1 MSLEY
6 NLLVG
11 EYKANKNNKNYDD
24 DRHYHFAICKI
35 CFWTATFLRIEQS
48 ANNESNNCHPNDIFC
63 PVCLDFEHISLIPL
77 IMH

>member
-11 EYKANKNNKNYDD
+11 EYKANKNNMNYDD

-35 CFWTATFLRIEQS
+35 CFWTATFLGIEQS
-48 ANNESNNCHPNDIFC
+48 VNNEPNACHPNEYFMSC
-63 PVCLDFEHISLIPL
+63 VFRF
-77 IMH
+77 